1 MKEFMW
7 SAEIDDWMLK
17 NLLAFKQHEKNGV
30 KAKAKAM
37 EYNASTHVIQMM
49 FLL

>member
-30 KAKAKAM
+30 KAK

-49 FLL
+49 LLL